1 MCRMRTLTI
10 LLPDQVDEL
19 VIDEATRQNV
29 DAASLC
35 ASVIAE
41 HFLET
46 RKSPAVSSPERHARI
61 SELPRHSEPVDI
73 SDAKRDI
80 KKHFPG
86 YPARSIELAEQFVG
100 DALKVS
106 GTRAFKAF
114 SGRGIGIEPNF
125 VFVEY
130 LQKSHPGGIGVSF
143 YGRPQDHLH
152 ASLLRPGRN
161 PNYSRSIV
169 CTHEGL
175 KPLLEEIRRSHELKF
190 GRAR

>member
-1 MCRMRTLTI
+1 MRALTI
-10 LLPDQVDEL
+10 LLPDQVNEL
-19 VIDEATRQNV
+19 VVGEATRQKV

-35 ASVIAE
+35 SGVIAD
-41 HFLET
+41 HFLEA
-46 RKSPAVSSPERHARI
+46 RKSTAVYSLERQAKI
-61 SELPRHSEPVDI
+61 SELTHRSEPIDI
-73 SDAKRDI
+73 FDAKRDI
-80 KKHFPG
+80 RKHFPG
-86 YPARSIELAEQFVG
+86 YPTRSIELAEQFVG
-100 DALKVS
+100 EALKLS

-125 VFVEY
+125 VFIEY

-143 YGRPQDHLH
+143 YGRPQDHFH

-169 CTHEGL
+169 CTSEGL

-190 GRAR
+190 GRTR